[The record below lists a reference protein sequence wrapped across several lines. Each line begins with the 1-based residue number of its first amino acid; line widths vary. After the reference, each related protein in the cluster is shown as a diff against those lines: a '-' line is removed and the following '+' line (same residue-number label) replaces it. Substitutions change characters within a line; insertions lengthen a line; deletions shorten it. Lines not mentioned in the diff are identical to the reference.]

1 MTQRSAL
8 ITGANGGIGQ
18 ALCAGFRDAGWYV
31 IGSDREVSAGTPV
44 DAHVVLDLARLC
56 QDETYRNDGVASL
69 RAALPSDGLDVLIN
83 NAALQILAPVETLT
97 SEDWHATLD
106 VNLIAPFL
114 LTQAFLQEL
123 ERAGGSVINIAS
135 IHALLTKPRF
145 SAYATSKSALI
156 GLTRALAVEL
166 GGRVRVNAISP
177 AAIATPMLE
186 SGFSED
192 PEGLNR
198 LAAYH
203 PSACIG
209 VPDDVARAALCLAEV
224 KGAFLN
230 VAIVGVDGGIG
241 ARLHDPE

>member
-1 MTQRSAL
+1 
-8 ITGANGGIGQ
+8 
-18 ALCAGFRDAGWYV
+18 
-31 IGSDREVSAGTPV
+31 
-44 DAHVVLDLARLC
+44 
-56 QDETYRNDGVASL
+56 
-69 RAALPSDGLDVLIN
+69 
-83 NAALQILAPVETLT
+83 
-97 SEDWHATLD
+97 
-106 VNLIAPFL
+106 
-114 LTQAFLQEL
+114 
-123 ERAGGSVINIAS
+123 VINIAS

-230 VAIVGVDGGIG
+230 GAIVGVDGGIG